1 MSNQPLIQHSIQIDA
16 PPAVVWGIVSDL
28 RRMGEWSPQCVRM
41 VVLGRELGVGTRTIN
56 LNRQGWKRWPTT
68 ARVVVFEPEQT
79 LAFRIP
85 ANRSVWTYELEP
97 TGDGAGTVLTESRR
111 APAGIS
117 ALSNAL
123 VGAGLGGTER
133 FESSLSD
140 GILRTLDRIKSA
152 AESDVAARPAS

>member
-1 MSNQPLIQHSIQIDA
+1 MPNQPLIQHSIEIDA
-16 PPAVVWGIVSDL
+16 PPSVVWGIVSDL

-41 VVLGRELGVGTRTIN
+41 AVLGREVRVGTRTVN

-68 ARVVVFEPEQT
+68 ARVVAFEPEQT

-85 ANRSVWTYELEP
+85 ANRSVWTYELEATP
-97 TGDGAGTVLTESRR
+97 TGTVLTESRR

-117 ALSNAL
+117 GLSNVL
-123 VGAGLGGTER
+123 VGVGLGGTET

-140 GILRTLDRIKSA
+140 GIVRTLQRVKAA
-152 AESDVAARPAS
+152 AEAA

>member
-1 MSNQPLIQHSIQIDA
+1 MPNQPLIQHSIEIAA

-41 VVLGRELGVGTRTIN
+41 AVLGRDVGVGTRTVN

-85 ANRSVWTYELEP
+85 ANRSVWTYELETTP
-97 TGDGAGTVLTESRR
+97 TGTLLTESRR

-117 ALSNAL
+117 RVSNVL
-123 VGAGLGGTER
+123 VGVGLGGTEP

-140 GILRTLDRIKSA
+140 GIRRTLERIKAA
-152 AESDVAARPAS
+152 AEAA

>member
-1 MSNQPLIQHSIQIDA
+1 MPNQPLIQHSIQIDA
-16 PPAVVWGIVSDL
+16 PPSVVWGVVSDL

-41 VVLGRELGVGTRTIN
+41 VVLGREVRVGTWTVN

-68 ARVVVFEPEQT
+68 ARVVVFEPEQA

-97 TGDGAGTVLTESRR
+97 TPTGTLLTESRR

-117 ALSNAL
+117 AASNVL
-123 VGAGLGGTER
+123 VGASLGGTET

-140 GILRTLDRIKSA
+140 GIRQTLERIKAA
-152 AESDVAARPAS
+152 AEAV